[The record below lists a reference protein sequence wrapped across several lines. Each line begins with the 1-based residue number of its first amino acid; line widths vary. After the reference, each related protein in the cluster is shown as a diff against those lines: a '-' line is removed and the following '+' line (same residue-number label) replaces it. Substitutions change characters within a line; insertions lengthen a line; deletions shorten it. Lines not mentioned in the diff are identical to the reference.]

1 MLGLRSHTQG
11 FQRLASPPLCGLQ
24 AAALALTWVIP
35 APALSFFLFIPTGP
49 NIGVSEGIRTLLLTG
64 PGALSPPL
72 PPRPQWRKLYQGYS
86 HPGGEW
92 SGVHS

>member
-64 PGALSPPL
+64 PGALSAPA
-72 PPRPQWRKLYQGYS
+72 PRPQWRKLYQGYS

>member
-64 PGALSPPL
+64 PGALSAPAMEEAL
-72 PPRPQWRKLYQGYS
+72 PGLLSSRWRMERSTFLRP
-86 HPGGEW
+86 
-92 SGVHS
+92 